1 MMLTMNTTNHSI
13 ASLMPSF
20 IWPALCLVG
29 GLMMLSACQQT
40 NQTQGRITLDQAIFT
55 VGADDTKQ
63 LSITQ
68 RVPLT
73 PAMFD
78 ALDSGIN
85 LYFDYQIHACGVAPL
100 RRELMIAG
108 RIIDGGYAVR
118 WAGQTRIFA
127 TQADLLAG
135 LDRLSM
141 ALPST
146 VSADCQG
153 AVQVMLALTRLP
165 TPMRFP
171 AFFYP
176 NDWRLSSPLVSWHK

>member
-1 MMLTMNTTNHSI
+1 MNTAHHTTAVFSRHF
-13 ASLMPSF
+13 A
-20 IWPALCLVG
+20 WCVLVF
-29 GLMMLSACQQT
+29 LFALSACGGQPS
-40 NQTQGRITLDQAIFT
+40 GVGGIVLEEARVT
-55 VGADDTKQ
+55 VNADDDKH
-63 LSITQ
+63 LAITQ

-73 PAMFD
+73 QAMFE

-85 LYFDYQIHACGVAPL
+85 LYFDYQIHVCAAAPM

-108 RIIDGGYAVR
+108 RVVDGGYAVR
-118 WAGQTRIFA
+118 WAGQTRTFA

-141 ALPST
+141 ELPSS
-146 VSADCQG
+146 VAADCQG

-171 AFFYP
+171 AFFHP
-176 NDWRLSSPLVSWHK
+176 DDWRLSSPLVSWQR

>member
-1 MMLTMNTTNHSI
+1 MNTLRPILLPLPRCRVWHV
-13 ASLMPSF
+13 
-20 IWPALCLVG
+20 LCSVVCLFV
-29 GLMMLSACQQT
+29 LSACGAQHAQ
-40 NQTQGRITLDQAIFT
+40 NEGIVLEQAVFT
-55 VGADDTKQ
+55 VTPDDTKQ

-73 PAMFD
+73 QAMFE

-85 LYFDYQIHACGVAPL
+85 LYFDYQIHTCGASPM
-100 RRELMIAG
+100 RRELMVAG
-108 RIIDGGYAVR
+108 RVIDNGYVIR
-118 WAGQTRIFA
+118 WAGQTRSFA

-135 LDRLSM
+135 LDRLNM
-141 ALPST
+141 ELPKT

-171 AFFYP
+171 AFFHP
-176 NDWRLSSPLVSWHK
+176 NDWRLSSPLVSWQK